1 MGNCQSHEWTSGI
14 LDRRGGHTNIRFRQ
28 NVKKKQKQKQPKK
41 STKCWRAHPGAN
53 GLTCS
58 KKHKLRKKIIKL
70 EEMEPI
76 IPGHR
81 TYASNKC
88 FIAKGSDN
96 RGDNQSL
103 QKSFVT

>member
-1 MGNCQSHEWTSGI
+1 MNEPPGFSI
-14 LDRRGGHTNIRFRQ
+14 GGAGTPTYGFAKMS
-28 NVKKKQKQKQPKK
+28 KKNKQKQPKK

>member
-1 MGNCQSHEWTSGI
+1 MNEPPGFSI
-14 LDRRGGHTNIRFRQ
+14 GGAGTPTYGFAKMS
-28 NVKKKQKQKQPKK
+28 KKKKKKQPKK

-81 TYASNKC
+81 TM
-88 FIAKGSDN
+88 
-96 RGDNQSL
+96 L
-103 QKSFVT
+103 QINVLLPREVTIEVTINPYKRVL